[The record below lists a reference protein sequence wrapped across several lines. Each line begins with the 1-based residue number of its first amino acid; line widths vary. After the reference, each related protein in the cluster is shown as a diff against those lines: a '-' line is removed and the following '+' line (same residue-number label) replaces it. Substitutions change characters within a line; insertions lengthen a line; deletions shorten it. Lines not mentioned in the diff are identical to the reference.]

1 MLHGV
6 LISFESSKNLKLR
19 AWQEVLI
26 GVVWQRY
33 LTNWDADTVLYHTV
47 FNCFDLFAKSWSISC
62 VDCNPKKGL
71 SRDASSLG
79 YVWIRFI
86 LWYVYIRIDIQLVLY
101 TQLHTSICAFVHPHA
116 FGIHLVGFLL
126 ALDTAPRYHVL
137 ISRLSRYINPGLT
150 LGYSFLILILCFL
163 LFIPIWIN
171 QPPNIIW
178 VPSPSLLQVFHFTP
192 GRCLYL
198 AEVQV
203 CRRPLSGATHCRFCW
218 LFQDV
223 STQIG
228 S

>member
-6 LISFESSKNLKLR
+6 LISLESSKNLKLR
-19 AWQEVLI
+19 AWQEVLYDNDI
-26 GVVWQRY
+26 
-33 LTNWDADTVLYHTV
+33 WDADTVLYHTV

-137 ISRLSRYINPGLT
+137 ISRLSRYNQSWTDLRI
-150 LGYSFLILILCFL
+150 
-163 LFIPIWIN
+163 FIPFN
-171 QPPNIIW
+171 TYPMF
-178 VPSPSLLQVFHFTP
+178 SPVHSDL
-192 GRCLYL
+192 
-198 AEVQV
+198 
-203 CRRPLSGATHCRFCW
+203 
-218 LFQDV
+218 D
-223 STQIG
+223 
-228 S
+228 